1 MEKDSRKNIISRNQ
15 YLTNLIK
22 LNQVYY
28 PNSIEEREKIT
39 QITNM
44 LKKTDGVIEYFQTY
58 YTIAINQIPSIQAI
72 QLHKTF
78 YSKENQTL
86 NQKIKS

>member
-1 MEKDSRKNIISRNQ
+1 
-15 YLTNLIK
+15 
-22 LNQVYY
+22 
-28 PNSIEEREKIT
+28 
-39 QITNM
+39 M
-44 LKKTDGVIEYFQTY
+44 LKKTDGVVEYFQTY